1 MKPSVM
7 LNTARQQASMSLSN
21 LWVAY
26 VAVGGTATPAEV
38 GSYLSGASEPDATNY
53 DLVAQAINEHF
64 TQKGLDHPVP
74 YFDELT

>member
-1 MKPSVM
+1 M
-7 LNTARQQASMSLSN
+7 LNAARLQASMSLAK

-26 VAVGGTATPAEV
+26 VSVGGTATPTEM
-38 GSYLSGASEPDATNY
+38 GSFLSGAAEPDADEY

-64 TQKGLDHPVP
+64 TGDGMDHPVP